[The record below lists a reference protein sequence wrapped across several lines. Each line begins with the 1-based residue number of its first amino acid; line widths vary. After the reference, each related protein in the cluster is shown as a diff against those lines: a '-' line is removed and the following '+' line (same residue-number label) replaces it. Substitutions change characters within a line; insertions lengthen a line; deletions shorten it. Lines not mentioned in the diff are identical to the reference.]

1 MTEAKLRWRIR
12 NAVRALALEFKVPLQ
27 QEASGRSTSTVDRL
41 LSVWRSLS
49 EEERAEFLR
58 QANGDEQTGIP

>member
-1 MTEAKLRWRIR
+1 MENFELRQRVR
-12 NAVRALALEFKVPLQ
+12 SAVKALAAELRMPLQ
-27 QEASGRSTSTVDRL
+27 RELSGQPTSTVDRL
-41 LSVWRSLS
+41 LNVWRSLS